1 MTELDGNPTDIGY
14 YPGQERFSDGQ
25 FQAVDEW
32 TAELALQATRALDL
46 PDRAD
51 QVDRIRDALDDGLLN
66 EQARQ
71 ALVDAGWTE
80 LAD

>member
-1 MTELDGNPTDIGY
+1 MSSGDGNPTGIAP
-14 YPGQERFSDGQ
+14 YPGQERFSDGA
-25 FQAVDEW
+25 FQVVDEW
-32 TAELALQATRALDL
+32 TADLALQASRALDL
-46 PDRAD
+46 PDRAG
-51 QVDRIRDALDDGLLN
+51 QVDRLRDALDDGLLN